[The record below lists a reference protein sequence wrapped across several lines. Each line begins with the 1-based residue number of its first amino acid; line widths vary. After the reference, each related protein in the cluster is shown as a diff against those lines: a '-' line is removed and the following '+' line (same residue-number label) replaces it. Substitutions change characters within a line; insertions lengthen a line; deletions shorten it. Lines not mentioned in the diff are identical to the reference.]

1 MSCNTVIACNLQPGP
16 EIKSLLERS
25 RFFFVCPR
33 ALAEVSGSLSD
44 RLCFSCVTG
53 LEAEICQ
60 QSTEEEVKRP
70 PARVSGE
77 EECKVPRSHA
87 GEAHQFTTRNTT
99 GERFLLTLLA
109 VWRRRMHSA
118 ARTQEVSDELSCT
131 GLVSVQGLLSSPH
144 FPSD

>member
-1 MSCNTVIACNLQPGP
+1 MS
-16 EIKSLLERS
+16 
-25 RFFFVCPR
+25 
-33 ALAEVSGSLSD
+33 
-44 RLCFSCVTG
+44 G

-70 PARVSGE
+70 TARVSGE

-87 GEAHQFTTRNTT
+87 REAHQFTTKNTT
-99 GERFLLTLLA
+99 GDRRTTLLLRLLLTMLA

-118 ARTQEVSDELSCT
+118 ARTQEVSDELLCA